1 MEKGGVKRGKREKKR
16 DISLLC
22 LTLSTNPLPQR
33 TVKSLRGS
41 FPSSDPNPICE
52 YGDNLFG
59 QLSLSLTYLGLTRML
74 SMCVLCSDA
83 QSCPTLGS
91 PPGSSVHGIL

>member
-1 MEKGGVKRGKREKKR
+1 MENGGVKRGKREKKG

-33 TVKSLRGS
+33 TVKSWRGS
-41 FPSSDPNPICE
+41 FPSSDPNPIYK
-52 YGDNLFG
+52 YGENVIGL
-59 QLSLSLTYLGLTRML
+59 LSLSLTYLGLTRML
-74 SMCVLCSDA
+74 STCVVCSVA
-83 QSCPTLGS
+83 QSCLTLGS